1 MVISLGIFKLKLT
14 QHGHTMSNHMFLIY
28 FFGLSA
34 LMLGINYIFCRTFTS
49 KQQDHRAINDHLI
62 ELKTLHSVTQKSML
76 DMQHNIQL
84 LFKEQH
90 KELHLQRTSFDAY
103 QQKSM
108 QMLQQTFIQSMAE
121 IRQQVVTTL
130 EKHTQSVNQKID
142 TLTQQTSQK
151 LQDISQQVEKKLQ
164 QGFEKTTQTFHDVI
178 KRLALIDQ
186 AQQKITELS
195 SNVISL
201 QAILADKKSRGTFG
215 EVQLASMIKNLLP
228 SNSYQLQHTLS
239 NGKRVDCML
248 LLPEPTGKIAVDAK
262 FPLEGYQ
269 KLMNADSQSSQYKSL
284 ARQFKNDI
292 KKHINDIANKY
303 IIQGETAD
311 GAVMFIPAEA
321 IFAEIHANH
330 ADLVELAHQSRV
342 WLTSPTTMM
351 AVLTTARAVI
361 KDFATREQVH
371 LIQYHLIE
379 LSKDFKRF
387 KVRMDQLTKH
397 IQQAHQDVEQVQR
410 SSHKIST
417 RFGKIEQ
424 VEFEPLNRHT
434 KEEDSIT
441 S

>member
-1 MVISLGIFKLKLT
+1 M
-14 QHGHTMSNHMFLIY
+14 
-28 FFGLSA
+28 
-34 LMLGINYIFCRTFTS
+34 
-49 KQQDHRAINDHLI
+49 
-62 ELKTLHSVTQKSML
+62 
-76 DMQHNIQL
+76 
-84 LFKEQH
+84 
-90 KELHLQRTSFDAY
+90 
-103 QQKSM
+103 
-108 QMLQQTFIQSMAE
+108 
-121 IRQQVVTTL
+121 
-130 EKHTQSVNQKID
+130 
-142 TLTQQTSQK
+142 
-151 LQDISQQVEKKLQ
+151 
-164 QGFEKTTQTFHDVI
+164 I

-215 EVQLASMIKNLLP
+215 EVQLGSMIKNLLP
-228 SNSYQLQHTLS
+228 DNSYQLQHTLS

-269 KLMNADSQSSQYKSL
+269 KLVNADSQSSQYKSL
-284 ARQFKNDI
+284 ATQFKNDI
-292 KKHINDIANKY
+292 KKHINDIATKY

-330 ADLVELAHQSRV
+330 ADLIELAHQSRV
-342 WLTSPTTMM
+342 WITSPTTMM

-361 KDFATREQVH
+361 KDSATREQVH
-371 LIQYHLIE
+371 LIQHHLIE

-397 IQQAHQDVEQVQR
+397 IQQANQDVEQVQR
-410 SSHKIST
+410 SSRKIST

-424 VEFEPLNRHT
+424 VEFESLSQH
-434 KEEDSIT
+434 KEEDSVT
-441 S
+441 PA